1 MIKALLTSK
10 NELLMKI
17 KYNEIEKI
25 FFGIKIDDDNE
36 INELAICL
44 GHFLLVY
51 DYNISILKHFV

>member
-1 MIKALLTSK
+1 
-10 NELLMKI
+10 MKI